1 MPKILVVMP
10 AYNAESTL
18 AKTLRALPKVYD
30 KVLICDD
37 ASKDKTV
44 KIAQGFGL
52 RTIQNNVNRGYGASQ
67 KSLYALAIKNN
78 ANIVIM
84 VHPDNQYN
92 TDCMPEMIKHIK
104 NGADLVLGSRMQTA
118 RQNGMPWWRFLS
130 NRLLSTIQSWAYSA
144 HMSGYHSGLRA
155 YSTELLQAMPYEKFS
170 NDFVFDSQIIAWA
183 VANGFHIDEVN
194 TECYYTEEVS
204 SIGFMPSLRYG
215 IATLGVIW
223 QFKCGYFRK
232 QK

>member
-1 MPKILVVMP
+1 
-10 AYNAESTL
+10 
-18 AKTLRALPKVYD
+18 
-30 KVLICDD
+30 
-37 ASKDKTV
+37 
-44 KIAQGFGL
+44 
-52 RTIQNNVNRGYGASQ
+52 
-67 KSLYALAIKNN
+67 
-78 ANIVIM
+78 
-84 VHPDNQYN
+84 
-92 TDCMPEMIKHIK
+92 
-104 NGADLVLGSRMQTA
+104 
-118 RQNGMPWWRFLS
+118 
-130 NRLLSTIQSWAYSA
+130 
-144 HMSGYHSGLRA
+144 LRA